1 MPEIIVSSSGTYD
14 ITQRIE
20 LTDEEWENSVDPETG
35 KLYAIDIVNDAL
47 FNDGEGGSLC
57 AHCSGYGRRYT
68 VDLSDEREVHEV
80 KRADD
85 DTVIYTHERQ

>member
-47 FNDGEGGSLC
+47 SNDGEGGSLC

>member
-20 LTDEEWENSVDPETG
+20 LTDEEWKNSVDPETG

-57 AHCSGYGRRYT
+57 AHCSGFGRRYT
-68 VDLSDEREVHEV
+68 MDLSDEREVHEV

>member
-35 KLYAIDIVNDAL
+35 KLHAIDIVNDAL